1 MDNRQAALELGQKPV
16 GGLLMQYALPAIVA
30 MTASSLYNIID
41 RAMIGQMV
49 GPEAI
54 AGLGITF
61 PFMNLSAAFGA
72 AVGVGASTCISVKL
86 GQKDYETAEHLL
98 GNTVTLNL
106 IIGFLF
112 MAVCLIFL
120 DPILR
125 FFGASDVTLPYA
137 RAFMVIILL
146 GNMVTH
152 MYFGMNAVL
161 RAAGKPRHAMYATLF
176 TVACN
181 IVLVVLFVWWFR
193 WGIRG
198 AALATITSQTL
209 ALCWQM
215 RLFSDQKELLHLKRG
230 IYKLKG
236 VLVRN
241 IIAIG
246 ISPFLMNVTACV
258 VVIFMNNQFVRYGG
272 DMAVGA
278 YSIANSVVMVLFMFV
293 MGMNQ
298 GMQPIVGYNYG
309 AEHYDRMFRCLWL
322 TIGVATGIL
331 LVGWTVS
338 MLFPREIARVF
349 TTDQT
354 LIEMSARGIRLNMLV
369 FFVVGSQAVITNF
382 FQCIGKVKVSIF
394 LSLSRQLILL
404 IPLAY
409 VLPLFLG
416 LDGVWYSMCVS
427 DFGSFAMTLPLL
439 FWYMKRIK
447 RKDNE

>member
-1 MDNRQAALELGQKPV
+1 MDNKQATLELGQKPV
-16 GGLLMQYALPAIVA
+16 GQLLMQYALPAIVA

-41 RAMIGQMV
+41 RAMIGQVV

-86 GQKDYETAEHLL
+86 GQRDYQTAEHLL

-112 MAVCLIFL
+112 MVVSLVFL
-120 DPILR
+120 DPILL

-137 RAFMVIILL
+137 REFMTIILL

-181 IVLVVLFVWWFR
+181 IILAVAFVWWFR

-198 AALATITSQTL
+198 AAMATITSQTL

-215 RLFSDQKELLHLKRG
+215 WLFSDKKELLHLKRG
-230 IYKLKG
+230 IYKLKAD
-236 VLVRN
+236 LVRN
-241 IIAIG
+241 VIAIG
-246 ISPFLMNVTACV
+246 ISPFLMNATSCV
-258 VVIFMNNQFVRYGG
+258 IVIFMNNQFVRYGG

-278 YSIANSVVMVLFMFV
+278 YSIANSVVMFFFMFV

-309 AEHYDRMFRCLWL
+309 AEKYDRMLRCLWL
-322 TIGVATGIL
+322 TIAAATGVL
-331 LVGWTVS
+331 LVGWTLS
-338 MLFPREIARVF
+338 MLFPQQIARIF
-349 TTDQT
+349 TTDST
-354 LIEMSARGIRLNMLV
+354 LLKLSARGIRIDMLV

-394 LSLSRQLILL
+394 LSLSRQLFMLL
-404 IPLAY
+404 PMVFIFPI
-409 VLPLFLG
+409 FWD
-416 LDGVWYSMCVS
+416 LDGVWYAMPAS
-427 DFGSFAMTLPLL
+427 DFGSFSMTIPLL
-439 FWYMKRIK
+439 WWYIK
-447 RKDNE
+447 KLKHS

>member
-427 DFGSFAMTLPLL
+427 DFGSFAITLPLL